1 MPRVTRKTAVRST
14 RTLSVMDV
22 PITGE
27 DKLFLSQL
35 YNGPHFDAFLN
46 LMERSC
52 IEQDTRLIN
61 TDAKD
66 EQAVLAQHRMS
77 KAMWLLFT
85 EIQLKIK
92 RCHEE
97 MMRGEEQEEVPQQSE
112 EDYLQ
117 GVE

>member
-1 MPRVTRKTAVRST
+1 MAKVTRKTTVRT
-14 RTLSVMDV
+14 ERTLSVMDV
-22 PITGE
+22 PLKGE

-35 YNGPHFDAFLN
+35 YNGPHFEAFLN

-61 TDAKD
+61 TNPA
-66 EQAVLAQHRMS
+66 EQQAVLAQHCMS
-77 KAMWLLFT
+77 KAMWLLFV

-97 MMRGEEQEEVPQQSE
+97 IMQGEERDEVPQVSE
-112 EDYLQ
+112 EEYLQ

>member
-1 MPRVTRKTAVRST
+1 MARVTRKTTVRT
-14 RTLSVMDV
+14 ERTLSVMDV
-22 PITGE
+22 PIKGE

-35 YNGPHFDAFLN
+35 YNGPHFEAFLN

-61 TDAKD
+61 TDVKD
-66 EQAVLAQHRMS
+66 QQAVLAQHCMS

-92 RCHEE
+92 RCHDE
-97 MMRGEEQEEVPQQSE
+97 MMRDEERETEPQQSE